1 MDRAFLREEML
12 LGPAAMERLKGAHVA
27 VFGIGGVGSW
37 CAEALVRGGVGAL
50 TFVDD
55 DEAGETNL
63 NRQLIALR
71 STLGRNK
78 AELMAER
85 ALDINPD
92 CRARAIPL
100 RYCEADKA
108 RFFDGAE
115 YDYIADCIDLVS
127 CKLSLI
133 LEARSRGIPIVSA
146 MGTGNKLDSSLLR
159 VADVYE
165 TKGCPLARVMRKE
178 LRSRGV
184 ERHTVVYSEE
194 PPLKPSQPETPP
206 PGRREIPGSVSWVP
220 SAAGLLLAGHVIR
233 ELIRGVRS
241 TE

>member
-1 MDRAFLREEML
+1 MERAFLRQEML
-12 LGPAAMERLKGAHVA
+12 LGPAAMARLRESHVA

-37 CAEALVRGGVGAL
+37 CAEALVRGGVGRL
-50 TFVDD
+50 TFVDN
-55 DEAGETNL
+55 DEVGETNL

-78 AELMAER
+78 AEVMAER
-85 ALDINPD
+85 AADINPD
-92 CRARAIPL
+92 CQARALPWL
-100 RYCEADKA
+100 YREADKA

-115 YDYIADCIDLVS
+115 YDFVADCIDLVS

-133 LEARSRGIPIVSA
+133 LEARARGIPIVSA
-146 MGTGNKLDSSLLR
+146 MGTGNKLDPSLLR
-159 VADVYE
+159 VADVSE

-178 LRSRGV
+178 LRARGV
-184 ERHTVVYSEE
+184 KGHTVVYSEE
-194 PPLKPSQPETPP
+194 PPRKPAQPEAPP

-220 SAAGLLLAGHVIR
+220 SAAGLLLAGYVIR
-233 ELIRGVRS
+233 QL